1 MISLVKIALSPSNDD
16 RVKGGGGL
24 VLIRL
29 CFD

>member
-16 RVKGGGGL
+16 RVKGGGL
-24 VLIRL
+24 VLIRM